1 MLGGRKR
8 IIFLSSDPVDSQ
20 MTALEQLGG
29 GEGGLFSLSFIHEI
43 RAQIELITEQKGL
56 GYSHA

>member
-1 MLGGRKR
+1 
-8 IIFLSSDPVDSQ
+8 

-29 GEGGLFSLSFIHEI
+29 GEGGLFFLSFIHEI
-43 RAQIELITEQKGL
+43 SAQIELITEQKGL